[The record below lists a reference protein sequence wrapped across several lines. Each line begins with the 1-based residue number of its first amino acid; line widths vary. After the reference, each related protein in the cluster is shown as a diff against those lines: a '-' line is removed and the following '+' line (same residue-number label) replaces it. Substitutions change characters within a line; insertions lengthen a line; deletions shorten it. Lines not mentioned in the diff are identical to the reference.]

1 MGSFYF
7 DTSALVK
14 LYFEEEGTPEVL
26 RIAED
31 QEKNRLV
38 ILDIAQV
45 ELRSAVRQRER
56 DGDIPQDLVASVLES
71 FDQDLGSAYIVQPM
85 NANVLQEA
93 THLLDADAHPRSAH
107 AALHLAGCLVA
118 CANVPQPVTFVCA
131 DEDLCT
137 SARREGFRVLNPVK
151 AGAAAATEN

>member
-14 LYFEEEGTPEVL
+14 LYVEEEGTPEVL
-26 RIAED
+26 RVAED
-31 QEKNRLV
+31 LEKNRLV
-38 ILDIAQV
+38 ILDVAKV

-56 DGDIPQDLVASVLES
+56 DGDIPQDLAAGVLEQ
-71 FDQDLGSAYIVQPM
+71 FGQDLAAAYIVQPV
-85 NANVLQEA
+85 NVNVLQEA
-93 THLLDADAHPRSAH
+93 THLLDAHPLSAH
-107 AALHLAGCLVA
+107 AALQLAGCLVA
-118 CANVPQPVTFVCA
+118 CASVPQPVTFVCA

-151 AGAAAATEN
+151 AKAAAATGN